1 MTLEEKLESFK
12 RNRVG
17 FHVSSRE
24 VAELLGETLGRIGI
38 HGNAGSAA
46 HDAVMLAWEDHAEDT
61 WVSVNFPW
69 CRGTFCDGSR
79 GCSGNRLK
87 EIYEVTKEEL
97 EEYLRKAGE

>member
-12 RNRVG
+12 RDRVG

-38 HGNAGSAA
+38 HGNAGSTA

-79 GCSGNRLK
+79 GLTGHHLK
-87 EIYEVTKEEL
+87 EIYEVTVEEL
-97 EEYLRKAGE
+97 EEYLEKAGE